1 MSQFSVAVKCWV
13 ELEEPP
19 WEHQQVL
26 ELTVEALK
34 SSSPSWMMNVL
45 PQGLLVLLQ
54 ALLVLMPSAL
64 PVLVPLVLQV
74 PKWLVALE
82 KPLLLQSQVL
92 MEVSLNLSS
101 FWKIVENRC
110 GALILQ
116 NFHLEKG
123 MVFPHMALQHPPAPP
138 LWHLEDVEFCWATLE
153 MRAGP
158 LERGKRNCEP
168 PPAEHEALMSLNPLA
183 GLQDPSVPNIPSS
196 RSVVF
201 HTPPRDP
208 LPPGARVWWGC

>member
-64 PVLVPLVLQV
+64 PVLVPLVHPRSLVSVPLVLQV
-74 PKWLVALE
+74 PEWLVALE

-92 MEVSLNLSS
+92 MEVSLNL
-101 FWKIVENRC
+101 
-110 GALILQ
+110 
-116 NFHLEKG
+116 
-123 MVFPHMALQHPPAPP
+123 
-138 LWHLEDVEFCWATLE
+138 
-153 MRAGP
+153 
-158 LERGKRNCEP
+158 
-168 PPAEHEALMSLNPLA
+168 
-183 GLQDPSVPNIPSS
+183 
-196 RSVVF
+196 
-201 HTPPRDP
+201 
-208 LPPGARVWWGC
+208 